1 MYVCVLEACSAR
13 RGQKRALDPLELEL
27 QTVVSHRVR
36 HFFFFF
42 NMESCQE
49 VVAHTFIPSTQE
61 ADAARVQG
69 QPGLQSKFQDS
80 QGCYTEKPCPE
91 IPMNE

>member
-1 MYVCVLEACSAR
+1 VLE
-13 RGQKRALDPLELEL
+13 PLELEL

-36 HFFFFF
+36 HFFFF

-61 ADAARVQG
+61 ADVG
-69 QPGLQSKFQDS
+69 GSLS
-80 QGCYTEKPCPE
+80 
-91 IPMNE
+91 